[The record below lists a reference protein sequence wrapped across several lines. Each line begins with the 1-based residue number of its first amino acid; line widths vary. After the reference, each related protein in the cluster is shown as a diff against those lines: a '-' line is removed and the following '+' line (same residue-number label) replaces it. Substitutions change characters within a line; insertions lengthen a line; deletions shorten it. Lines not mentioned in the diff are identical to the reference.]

1 MPALMLFWESINKR
15 VLFMILLIIGIW
27 FNFNWLSGGY
37 ILKAENLTNLFSQV
51 AVVAIL
57 ASAMTLILVHGKID
71 LSVGSM
77 LGMFGALMATMATDL
92 AWNSYLSVGIILL
105 LGFAVGCFHG
115 ALVHYFKMPAFVV
128 TLGGLMAYRG
138 VTQYLAR
145 KSIPI
150 TTPWIKAIV
159 QKSLPDWASYGLLAL
174 IIVCFF
180 YFMFRKRVSH
190 SRNGLSNFPL
200 WIDIIKTT
208 VLSATIAS
216 LFIIMISAG
225 GVPLRVVIMLAVALT
240 VSIIARFTRFGRYVY
255 AIGGNEQAAHYSG
268 VSIAWNTILLF
279 GLMGFIASIAG
290 VVQVAELY
298 SAAPDIGDLKELECI
313 AACVIGGTSVA
324 GGSGVIGMSVLGALI
339 MASIKNGMSMMGI
352 VAQMQKVILGS
363 LLVLAVALDQWSRR
377 AKR

>member
-145 KSIPI
+145 KSIPV